1 MAGPG
6 LRGCSCALQKEATA
20 AWTALTH
27 LVQVSFP
34 SPPPKLDWLLGDG
47 LGGALPLKC
56 GRVEDKVPFCLW
68 PWLLGTDL
76 FPW

>member
-34 SPPPKLDWLLGDG
+34 SPPPSWIGSLAMVLE
-47 LGGALPLKC
+47 AP
-56 GRVEDKVPFCLW
+56 CL
-68 PWLLGTDL
+68 
-76 FPW
+76 